1 MSIHVNDIQLNPV
14 KSTIL
19 LSIPIIILL
28 FLNSLY
34 TVIDIFWIGGL
45 GSAAV
50 ICMGY
55 IANFIYTLDK
65 VGDGIG
71 RAVNVL
77 ISNAF
82 GAKELEKTNLY
93 AQHGLLIILLFSF
106 ILPIITIPLIEPVCI
121 MTNIAEYN
129 DLIYAYTAPCL
140 GFIIIIM
147 MNNYFSAILG
157 SEGDTKRATIII
169 TVGNII
175 NIILDPILIFY
186 LKLGMIGAALAT
198 IIGGAISL
206 ILFDS
211 LFTIRKETL
220 VKINLRGMKFQS
232 KILKEIIL
240 LAIPIILNGVILSLI
255 GMLITYSLQLYA
267 TPIAV
272 FTYIIMINIQ
282 TTVFTPVQGISKG
295 LGIVTGHLAG
305 AKRFIEL
312 RKTIKKILLIGLA
325 ISIVIALALAIFHTQ
340 IISIFSTEYLVLTE
354 LRNTL
359 IFIIICIITF
369 PIIMGCSYIFLGLE
383 KSVYTLIFIIF
394 NLVSLLALILIIT
407 YILGSSSI
415 SIFLS
420 VALSNI
426 TEAGVMLLVLR
437 KLLNTRIATYES
449 ESSSDNIKTA

>member
-1 MSIHVNDIQLNPV
+1 
-14 KSTIL
+14 
-19 LSIPIIILL
+19 
-28 FLNSLY
+28 
-34 TVIDIFWIGGL
+34 
-45 GSAAV
+45 
-50 ICMGY
+50 
-55 IANFIYTLDK
+55 
-65 VGDGIG
+65 
-71 RAVNVL
+71 
-77 ISNAF
+77 
-82 GAKELEKTNLY
+82 
-93 AQHGLLIILLFSF
+93 
-106 ILPIITIPLIEPVCI
+106 

-186 LKLGMIGAALAT
+186 LKLGMIGAALVT

-206 ILFDS
+206 ILFYY
-211 LFTIRKETL
+211 LYTIRKDTL